1 MKALIPRRM
10 SNAEM
15 KALDGSIREQIRQNI
30 DEYCI
35 YLEATYLWNMHTT
48 HGHGLKRL
56 ERDLIEFKKHLDEL
70 KAFYEL
76 EDSDGIEY
84 ACLKGLKDIGFDISK
99 LGNTLEVEYSING
112 RKGKE
117 AKWSRK

>member
-1 MKALIPRRM
+1 MKARIPSKM
-10 SNAEM
+10 TNAQM
-15 KALDGSIREQIRQNI
+15 KALDGSIKEQIRQNI

-35 YLEATYLWNMHTT
+35 YLEATYLWNMHVT

-56 ERDLIEFKKHLDEL
+56 ERDLIEFKKLLEEL

-76 EDSDGIEY
+76 EDSDGVEY

-99 LGNTLEVEYSING
+99 LGKTFEVEYSING
-112 RKGKE
+112 RKGAG